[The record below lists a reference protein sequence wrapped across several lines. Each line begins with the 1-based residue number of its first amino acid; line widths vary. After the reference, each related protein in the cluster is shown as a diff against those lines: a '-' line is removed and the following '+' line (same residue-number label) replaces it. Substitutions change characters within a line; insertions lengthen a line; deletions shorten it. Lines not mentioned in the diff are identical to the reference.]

1 MTHVFYRKNAR
12 STKNHRNINFHE
24 MFIINYNSIFTEPHS
39 FSSFNQLQF
48 FCSKTFNVSNFDLFY
63 QDTLIK
69 NDNDFRM
76 LNDVLEFSLEPL
88 KIDLKPSFYQNRTDS
103 HQNQQIQSSQSNL
116 PQFNLQ
122 QFNLQNTIQPLSPPS
137 NQLISNF
144 YCSANLKISTWK
156 VLKKIGTGAFGQ
168 VYLALNKK
176 DNQCWAV
183 KTSRHEKSDAV
194 KQIKNEVE
202 LLKSIS
208 HPNVIQYIA
217 FEFDKSR
224 EVATA
229 FMAMEYLP
237 KGSLHDEI
245 KRTGPLRLESA
256 RSYGKQVLAAL
267 IYIHGKSI
275 IHRDIKCGNG
285 KVVENEENT

>member
-1 MTHVFYRKNAR
+1 
-12 STKNHRNINFHE
+12 
-24 MFIINYNSIFTEPHS
+24 MFILNYNSIFTEPHS
-39 FSSFNQLQF
+39 FSNFNQLQY

-63 QDTLIK
+63 QNTLIK

-88 KIDLKPSFYQNRTDS
+88 KIDLKPSCYQNRTDS
-103 HQNQQIQSSQSNL
+103 HQIQQTQS
-116 PQFNLQ
+116 FT
-122 QFNLQNTIQPLSPPS
+122 NTIQPFSSSPS

-144 YCSANLKISTWK
+144 YCSANLKISRWK

-267 IYIHGKSI
+267 LYIHGNSI
-275 IHRDIKCGNG
+275 IHRDIKCGNR
-285 KVVENEENT
+285 KVVKIC